1 MFDFPFKSI
10 EEALYMNGHG
20 IYVWSV
26 VIVVAFCLTF
36 AFIHYKIKLKEFRKR
51 FNEPD

>member
-26 VIVVAFCLTF
+26 VLVVIFCLIY
-36 AFIHYKIKLKEFRKR
+36 AFTYYKIKLKKIKNK
-51 FNEPD
+51 FNELN